1 MSRHRGYNG
10 GVAQAI
16 FSCIEEPRSEK
27 IMANPNPYPYFRSSG
42 VPRAGSDTD
51 LRRYLVRVYNYMAG
65 GLALTGVTAFL
76 GLTSGFYASIV
87 GTPWMWVVYLA
98 PLALV
103 LLLSFRIQQMSLVA
117 AQVSFWAYAALVGLS
132 LSGIFLLY
140 TGESI
145 ARVFFVT
152 GAMFAAM
159 SVYGST
165 TSTDLSRFRSF
176 LYMGLFG
183 IIIAMVVNIF
193 LRSTALQMTVSVM
206 GVIVFTGLTA
216 YDTQRIR
223 AMYVSGEDGTMVGK
237 KSVMGALMLYL
248 DFLNLFLS
256 MLRLLGNRR

>member
-1 MSRHRGYNG
+1 
-10 GVAQAI
+10 
-16 FSCIEEPRSEK
+16 
-27 IMANPNPYPYFRSSG
+27 MANPNPYPSFRPTG
-42 VPRAGSDTD
+42 AARAGSEAD
-51 LRRYLVRVYNYMAG
+51 LRRYLIRVYNYMAG
-65 GLALTGVTAFL
+65 GLVLTGVTALL
-76 GLTSGFYASIV
+76 GLTSGLYASIV

-103 LLLSFRIQQMSLVA
+103 FLLGFRIQRMSLVA
-117 AQVSFWAYAALVGLS
+117 AQATFWVYAALVGLS
-132 LSGIFLLY
+132 LSGIFILY

-159 SVYGST
+159 SVYGYT
-165 TSTDLSRFRSF
+165 TSSDLARFRSF

-183 IIIAMVVNIF
+183 FFIAIVVNLF
-193 LRSTALQMTVSVM
+193 LRSTVLQMVASVM

-223 AMYVSGEDGTMVGK
+223 AMYVQGEDALSTGR
-237 KSVMGALMLYL
+237 KSILGALMLYL

-256 MLRLLGNRR
+256 LLRLLGARR

>member
-1 MSRHRGYNG
+1 
-10 GVAQAI
+10 
-16 FSCIEEPRSEK
+16 
-27 IMANPNPYPYFRSSG
+27 MANPNPYPYFRPSG
-42 VPRAGSDTD
+42 VTRAGSEID
-51 LRRYLVRVYNYMAG
+51 LRRYLIRVYNYMAA
-65 GLALTGVTAFL
+65 GLALTGVTAML

-87 GTPWMWVVYLA
+87 GTPWMWAVYFA

-103 LLLSFRIQQMSLVA
+103 LFLSFRIQRMSLVA
-117 AQVSFWAYAALVGLS
+117 AQVAFWAYAALVGLS
-132 LSGIFLLY
+132 LSGIFVIY

-159 SVYGST
+159 SIYGYT

-183 IIIAMVVNIF
+183 FFIAMVVNMF
-193 LRSTALQMTVSVM
+193 LRSSALQMTVSVM
-206 GVIVFTGLTA
+206 GVIVFTGLAA

-223 AMYVSGEDGTMVGK
+223 AMYVSGEDGTITAK
-237 KSVMGALMLYL
+237 KSIIGALMLYL

-256 MLRLLGNRR
+256 LLQLLGGRR

>member
-1 MSRHRGYNG
+1 
-10 GVAQAI
+10 
-16 FSCIEEPRSEK
+16 
-27 IMANPNPYPYFRSSG
+27 MANPNPYPYFRPAG
-42 VPRAGSDTD
+42 AARAGSETD
-51 LRRYLVRVYNYMAG
+51 LRRYLLRVYNYMAG
-65 GLALTGVTAFL
+65 GLVLTGVTALL
-76 GLTSGFYASIV
+76 GLTSGLYASIV
-87 GTPWMWVVYLA
+87 GTPWMWAVYLA

-103 LLLSFRIQQMSLVA
+103 LLLGFRIQRMSLIA
-117 AQVSFWAYAALVGLS
+117 AQATFWVYAALVGLS

-159 SVYGST
+159 SVYGYT
-165 TSTDLSRFRSF
+165 TSTDLSRFSSF

-183 IIIAMVVNIF
+183 IILAMVVNLF
-193 LRSTALQMTVSVM
+193 LRSTVLQMVVSVM

-223 AMYVSGEDGTMVGK
+223 AMYVQGEDGAVMGK
-237 KSVMGALMLYL
+237 KSILGALMLYL

-256 MLRLLGNRR
+256 LLRLLGNRR

>member
-1 MSRHRGYNG
+1 
-10 GVAQAI
+10 
-16 FSCIEEPRSEK
+16 
-27 IMANPNPYPYFRSSG
+27 MANPNPYPYFKSSG
-42 VPRAGSDTD
+42 VTRAGAEID
-51 LRRYLVRVYNYMAG
+51 LRRYLIRVYNYMAA
-65 GLALTGVTAFL
+65 GLALTGVTALL

-103 LLLSFRIQQMSLVA
+103 LFLGFRIQRMSLAA
-117 AQVSFWAYAALVGLS
+117 AQVSFWLYAALVGLS

-152 GAMFAAM
+152 AAMFAAT
-159 SVYGST
+159 SVYGYT

-183 IIIAMVVNIF
+183 VVIAMVVNIF
-193 LRSTALQMTVSVM
+193 LRSTVLQMTVSVM
-206 GVIVFTGLTA
+206 GVIVFTGLAA

-223 AMYVSGEDGTMVGK
+223 GMYVYGEDGTLTAK
-237 KSVMGALMLYL
+237 KSIIGALMLYL

-256 MLRLLGNRR
+256 LLRLLGDRR